1 MNRTN
6 ALGALAETMAR
17 DARVLVAV
25 FALSIFI
32 IVIVSS
38 AWMARVGL
46 PRLVGIAVRVDAR
59 AGKSSFRRISPTTSR
74 TETRRARPNAMIDP
88 ETD

>member
-1 MNRTN
+1 
-6 ALGALAETMAR
+6 ALAETMAR
-17 DARVLVAV
+17 DARVLAAV

-32 IVIVSS
+32 IVIVSG

-59 AGKSSFRRISPTTSR
+59 AGSRRFDGLAR
-74 TETRRARPNAMIDP
+74 RRDERRLGARAR
-88 ETD
+88 TR